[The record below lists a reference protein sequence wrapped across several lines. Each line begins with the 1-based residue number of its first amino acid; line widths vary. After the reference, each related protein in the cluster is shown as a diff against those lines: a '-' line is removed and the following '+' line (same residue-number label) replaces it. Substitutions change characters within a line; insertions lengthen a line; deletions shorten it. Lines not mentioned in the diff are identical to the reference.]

1 MAAASEILITTR
13 GEGTTAL
20 DLANSIIMST
30 GNAEDLTNSR
40 GHSQISRS
48 RARWLKR

>member
-1 MAAASEILITTR
+1 MVAASAILITTR

-30 GNAEDLTNSR
+30 GNAKDLTSPR
-40 GHSQISRS
+40 GQSQISRS